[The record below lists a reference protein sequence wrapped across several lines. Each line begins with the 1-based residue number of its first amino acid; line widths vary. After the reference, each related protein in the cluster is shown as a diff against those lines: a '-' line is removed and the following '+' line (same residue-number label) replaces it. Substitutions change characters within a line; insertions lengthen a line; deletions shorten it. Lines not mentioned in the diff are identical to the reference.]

1 MVRGTRRDFPR
12 FAKVREESFW
22 NNIDLS
28 KLFSQHLNES
38 LLAFLPGLF
47 HFGLEH
53 YSWKKKIDKA
63 FQILKRSI
71 IPTKGDFSVYFSS
84 SRTFKVSAY
93 MLFFHSHEYNY
104 FLWDLSMP
112 KDREKKARFE
122 IHLMLIPVWIWDR
135 TYLWGRVEYW

>member
-1 MVRGTRRDFPR
+1 MTNWQRYEER
-12 FAKVREESFW
+12 FSKICESEGESFW

-47 HFGLEH
+47 RFGLEH
-53 YSWKKKIDKA
+53 YSWKNKIDKA

-71 IPTKGDFSVYFSS
+71 IPTKADFSVYFSS
-84 SRTFKVSAY
+84 SRTFKVSTY
-93 MLFFHSHEYNY
+93 MLSFHPYEYNY

-112 KDREKKARFE
+112 KDREKKLDLKF
-122 IHLMLIPVWIWDR
+122 
-135 TYLWGRVEYW
+135 T